1 MLGHV
6 RKRLL
11 IEAAAEL
18 CGLIRFLGTAIG
30 LDVEDEGGAEHAG
43 QPAARMFADG
53 MLRPTGCRGS
63 VVTSASYGG
72 TPGAEA
78 SLMAFLGSRSRLKA
92 GAWLSH
98 YELSIPGGEKQG

>member
-18 CGLIRFLGTAIG
+18 CGLIRFLETAIG
-30 LDVEDEGGAEHAG
+30 LDVEDKGGAGHAG
-43 QPAARMFADG
+43 QPAAPIFADG
-53 MLRPTGCRGS
+53 MVRSPGCRGQ
-63 VVTSASYGG
+63 VVTSARFGG
-72 TPGAEA
+72 APGAEA
-78 SLMAFLGSRSRLKA
+78 SLMAFLGSGSWFKT